1 MDRALI
7 GAPIDRSARAV
18 GVFVPLN
25 FRLSGPEL
33 AWNIGDASIHTLVA
47 GEGARAGDLHAA
59 TGTEA
64 RGCASAQS
72 DPQVAQGQAAHARE
86 GGRLT

>member
-25 FRLSGPEL
+25 FRLSDPEL

-47 GEGARAGDLHAA
+47 GEEHVPVIYTLPRELRLVDALPRNPTRKLLKARLRTPVKEGA
-59 TGTEA
+59 
-64 RGCASAQS
+64 
-72 DPQVAQGQAAHARE
+72 
-86 GGRLT
+86 